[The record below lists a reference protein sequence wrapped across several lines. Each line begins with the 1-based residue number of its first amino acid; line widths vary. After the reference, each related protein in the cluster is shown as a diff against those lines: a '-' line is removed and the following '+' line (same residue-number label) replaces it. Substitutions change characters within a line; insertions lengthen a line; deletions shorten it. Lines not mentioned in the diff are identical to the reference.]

1 MHPAHPFP
9 GTLSRRGLLRAGGYG
24 LAAASLGPLLSACG
38 SDDSGSGGGGLSAR
52 VEDTQAGTA
61 GAVIRPISEKLRLTG
76 DLKLSYVAGTGP
88 GDVQNKLLSGALD
101 VASMGP
107 IGAAV
112 ALEAGADVVI
122 FSASLANHVRWLVPE
137 NSPYRTIKDLRG
149 KKIATPP
156 KNSDA
161 YRSTQLS
168 TAVNGVDFEAEY
180 RAHPGAVLAGLAL
193 FERGDVDAIITIEPN
208 ATRLVAKG
216 ARQLSTVTELW
227 REGTGSDAQLLLNG
241 QGGQRSWVD
250 GNKKTAAALAA
261 LRLEAHH
268 HIADRPEVLAELH
281 ASYGVPAAEKKAIAL
296 LPERL
301 AGIYPQEWNETS
313 FANLREQLR
322 VAARTGLI
330 KSVPDKTVYRS
341 LG

>member
-9 GTLSRRGLLRAGGYG
+9 RPMSRRGLLRAGGLG
-24 LAAASLGPLLSACG
+24 LAAAGLGPLLSACG
-38 SDDSGSGGGGLSAR
+38 SDDSGGGGGLSAK

-61 GAVIRPISEKLRLTG
+61 GAVIRPISEKQSLVG
-76 DLKLSYVAGTGP
+76 ALKLSYVAGTGP

-137 NSPYRTIKDLRG
+137 NSPYRTIEDLRG

-168 TAVNGVDFEAEY
+168 TAVNGVDFESEY
-180 RAHPGAVLAGLAL
+180 QAHPGAVLAGLAL

-216 ARQLSTVTELW
+216 ARQLSTITELW

-241 QGGQRSWVD
+241 QGGERSWVD
-250 GNKKTAAALAA
+250 ANKETAAALAA
-261 LRLEAHH
+261 LRLGAHH
-268 HIADRPEVLAELH
+268 YIADHPEVLAELH

-313 FANLREQLR
+313 FANLREQLK

>member
-1 MHPAHPFP
+1 MPSMHPFSQP
-9 GTLSRRGLLRAGGYG
+9 LSRRRLLRAGGLG
-24 LAAASLGPLLSACG
+24 LTAAALGPLLTACG
-38 SDDSGSGGGGLSAR
+38 DDPATGGGRLSAK

-61 GAVIRPISEKLRLTG
+61 GAVIRPISEKEKLLG
-76 DLKLSYVAGTGP
+76 GLNLSYVAGTGP

-137 NSPYRTIKDLRG
+137 NSPYRTIEDLRG
-149 KKIATPP
+149 KKVATPP

-168 TAVNGVDFEAEY
+168 AAVNGIDFEAEY

-193 FERGDVDAIITIEPN
+193 FERGDVDGIITIEPN

-216 ARQLSTVTELW
+216 ARQLSTITELW
-227 REGTGSDAQLLLNG
+227 RKGTGSDAPLLLNG
-241 QGGQRSWVD
+241 QGAQRKWVEK
-250 GNKKTAAALAA
+250 NTKTATALAA
-261 LRLEAHH
+261 LRLGAHH

-281 ASYGVPAAEKKAIAL
+281 EAYGIPAAEKRAISL

-301 AGIYPQEWNETS
+301 AGIYPQEWDESS
-313 FANLREQLR
+313 FANLREQLK

-330 KSVPDKTVYRS
+330 TSVPDQAVYRS